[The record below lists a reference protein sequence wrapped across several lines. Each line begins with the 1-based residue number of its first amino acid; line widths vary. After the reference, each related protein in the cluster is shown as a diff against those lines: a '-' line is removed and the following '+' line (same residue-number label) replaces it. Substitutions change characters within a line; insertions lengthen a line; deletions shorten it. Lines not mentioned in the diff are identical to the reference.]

1 MIDDLKILNGNL
13 ELTFNEYTYEYT
25 VVVDSTVTSLDI
37 NYKLKD
43 DCYINIRNNN
53 LDYGENE
60 VFIDVYNVDKTI
72 TYTLYVYREDMQ
84 EVNGIDNY
92 MKSLE
97 VVNTESIELYKVQ
110 MLTIGIFLFIT
121 VIFSILFR
129 RKKRS

>member
-13 ELTFNEYTYEYT
+13 ELAFNEYTYEYT
-25 VVVDSTVTSLDI
+25 VVVDSIVTSLDI

-72 TYTLYVYREDMQ
+72 TYTLYVYREGMQ

-110 MLTIGIFLFIT
+110 MLTIGIFLFIII
-121 VIFSILFR
+121 IFSILFR